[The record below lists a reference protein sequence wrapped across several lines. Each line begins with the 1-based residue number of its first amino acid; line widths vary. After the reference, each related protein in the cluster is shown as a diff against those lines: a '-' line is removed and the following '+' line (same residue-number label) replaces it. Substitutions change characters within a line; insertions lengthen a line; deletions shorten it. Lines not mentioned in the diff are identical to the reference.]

1 MNSMKILF
9 PQMTSAMEEQNIH
22 IVNNVGLSDPETE
35 LEMDDINR
43 DKEEL
48 LATSA
53 QLDML
58 VNLKKHV
65 EKYGIDKGFL
75 FLCNENDKLNK
86 LFSTSK
92 L

>member
-35 LEMDDINR
+35 LEMDNINR

-53 QLDML
+53 Q
-58 VNLKKHV
+58 
-65 EKYGIDKGFL
+65 
-75 FLCNENDKLNK
+75 C
-86 LFSTSK
+86 
-92 L
+92 